1 MKILLVGGVDDVYRA
16 VRRSLEKLGLE
27 VIEHWASDRKKIPT
41 ALPAGCQGVVILK
54 DMGSH
59 NLIETGRDFAKKD
72 NLPWCMTSRK
82 WAVMHGDLIKTFDLK
97 EIEQQHV
104 EEDMS
109 NKPLNQ
115 ISKTQTPAPA
125 PVTTAPAPKSRDELL
140 KDLQKIATSLM
151 LEHNVLAIQIS
162 QSGIQVSVMQSI
174 DLPLG

>member
-1 MKILLVGGVDDVYRA
+1 MKVLLVGGVDDVYRA
-16 VRRSLEKLGLE
+16 VRRSLEKLGLD

-97 EIEQQHV
+97 E
-104 EEDMS
+104 EDMS
-109 NKPLNQ
+109 NKPLAQ
-115 ISKTQTPAPA
+115 TQKTQTPAPA
-125 PVTTAPAPKSRDELL
+125 AAAPAPSAPKTREELL
-140 KDLQKIATSLM
+140 KDLQKLATTLM